1 MDTEA
6 VTSASQEAIDA
17 AVALVSNWGIQ
28 VIGAIV
34 LLIIGRW
41 VAGKV
46 GRSVR
51 RSLEKAKVDSVLV
64 PFFSG
69 LANYT
74 VLAVVIIAVLSLFG
88 IQTTSLV
95 AVLATAGLAIGLA
108 LQGTLSNFAAGVM
121 LLMFRPFKIGDYVEV
136 GGSAGSVAE
145 VGLFSSVLNTPD
157 NVQITVPNSAIFGQ
171 TIKNYS
177 ANEIRRIDLV
187 VGVSYGDDL
196 GRAMQIL
203 SDVIAKESRVLA
215 EPAPTVAVAELG
227 DSSVN
232 LVVRPWVKGTDY
244 WPTRF
249 DLVRNIKEQLEAG
262 GCSIPF
268 PQRDVHVIEVPA
280 SSTH

>member
-1 MDTEA
+1 MDTETVA
-6 VTSASQEAIDA
+6 SAGQEAIDA

-41 VAGKV
+41 IAGMV

-64 PFFSG
+64 PFFST
-69 LANYT
+69 LAHYT

-108 LQGTLSNFAAGVM
+108 LQGTLSSFAAGVM
-121 LLMFRPFKIGDYVEV
+121 LLIFRPFRIGDYVEV
-136 GGSAGSVAE
+136 GGSAGSVAD

-157 NVQITVPNSAIFGQ
+157 NVRITVPNSAIFGQ

-177 ANEIRRIDLV
+177 ANENRRIDLV

-203 SDVIAKESRVLA
+203 SDVLAKESRVLA

-232 LVVRPWVKGTDY
+232 FVVRPWVKGTDY

-249 DLVRNIKEQLEAG
+249 DLIREIKEQLEAG

-268 PQRDVHVIEVPA
+268 PQRDIHVIEVPA
-280 SSTH
+280 SSTD

>member
-1 MDTEA
+1 MDAET
-6 VTSASQEAIDA
+6 VTSASQEAVDT
-17 AVALVSNWGIQ
+17 AVALVSNWGLQ
-28 VIGAIV
+28 VIGAIA

-41 VAGKV
+41 VAGMV
-46 GRSVR
+46 GRSVH

-64 PFFSG
+64 QFFSG
-69 LANYT
+69 LAHY
-74 VLAVVIIAVLSLFG
+74 VVFAVVIIAVLSLFG
-88 IQTTSLV
+88 IETTSLV

-121 LLMFRPFKIGDYVEV
+121 LLIFRPFKIGDYVEV
-136 GGSAGSVAE
+136 GGTAGSVAE

-157 NVQITVPNSAIFGQ
+157 NVRIMVPNSAIFGQ

-177 ANEIRRIDLV
+177 ANENRRIDLV

-196 GRAMQIL
+196 GQAMKIL
-203 SDVIAKESRVLA
+203 NDVIAKEPRVLA

-232 LVVRPWVKGTDY
+232 FVVRPWVKGTEY

-268 PQRDVHVIEVPA
+268 PQRDIHVIEVPA
-280 SSTH
+280 SSAH

>member
-1 MDTEA
+1 MDTDT

-41 VAGKV
+41 AAGMV

-51 RSLEKAKVDSVLV
+51 RSLEKANVDSVLV

-69 LANYT
+69 LAHYT

-121 LLMFRPFKIGDYVEV
+121 LLVFRPFKIGDYVEV

-157 NVQITVPNSAIFGQ
+157 NVRITVPNSAIFGQ

-177 ANEIRRIDLV
+177 ANENRRIDLV

-196 GRAMQIL
+196 GQAMKIL
-203 SDVIAKESRVLA
+203 NDVIAKDSRVLA
-215 EPAPTVAVAELG
+215 EPAATVAVAELG

-232 LVVRPWVKGTDY
+232 FVVRPWVKGTDY

-249 DLVRNIKEQLEAG
+249 ALVRDIKEQLEAG

-268 PQRDVHVIEVPA
+268 PQRDIHVIEVPA
-280 SSTH
+280 SPTH